1 MGFARVSGLVT
12 ACLFTGVLDV
22 AGCFCFDSSCFG
34 DRAGFGDGA
43 GVGVSSTSTI
53 GPGSRCVVLKSNITT
68 ARKQETG
75 RKIGM
80 LLGR

>member
-1 MGFARVSGLVT
+1 MGFARVSGLVM
-12 ACLFTGVLDV
+12 ACWFTGVLDV
-22 AGCFCFDSSCFG
+22 AECFRFNNSCFVDG
-34 DRAGFGDGA
+34 AGFGDGA
-43 GVGVSSTSTI
+43 GVGVSSTSLI

-80 LLGR
+80 LLRR